1 MKGVR
6 CYATA
11 CKMVPDQGT
20 EFLAQGDGRAVQQG
34 VRKGREAVPARIW
47 FELGSTP
54 ALDYAIK
61 GDKLVI
67 RAELPGVEPDKVDI
81 SVTGNLLTIRGE
93 RKEEKEVK
101 EEDYCI
107 HEIGTGVFERT
118 LTLPEGVD
126 SDKIKASYKNGILQV
141 TMPAAEIKK
150 GKKVQVEVEEP
161 KKLKAA

>member
-1 MKGVR
+1 MLPLVKWSPTRELSSLHREMDELFNRVFGR
-6 CYATA
+6 
-11 CKMVPDQGT
+11 T
-20 EFLAQGDGRAVQQG
+20 ERLFPRAYG
-34 VRKGREAVPARIW
+34 
-47 FELGSTP
+47 ELGSTP

>member
-1 MKGVR
+1 MLPLVKWSPTRELSSLHREMDELFNRV
-6 CYATA
+6 
-11 CKMVPDQGT
+11 
-20 EFLAQGDGRAVQQG
+20 FGRGERLFPRAYG
-34 VRKGREAVPARIW
+34 
-47 FELGSTP
+47 ELGFTP

-67 RAELPGVEPDKVDI
+67 RAELPGVEPENVDI

-126 SDKIKASYKNGILQV
+126 SDKIKANYKNGILQV

-150 GKKVQVEVEEP
+150 GKKVRVEVEEP